1 MRWRVGNVPVREPEP
16 IATAPR
22 DGRPVRVLHG
32 PLHLEAMA
40 YWNPT
45 LQGWVRVD
53 DELLRALRQVTAW
66 FPR

>member
-1 MRWRVGNVPVREPEP
+1 
-16 IATAPR
+16 
-22 DGRPVRVLHG
+22 
-32 PLHLEAMA
+32 MA